1 MYITMGDE
9 LEIIHLWLVIPCL
22 KIGVYFIV
30 LPHSTLNTFNCK
42 LRQSNNRVASLCKK
56 VI

>member
-1 MYITMGDE
+1 MYMTTGDE
-9 LEIIHLWLVIPCL
+9 LEIIHLWLVIPWL

-30 LPHSTLNTFNCK
+30 LSNSTLNTFYCK